1 MQYETILYEK
11 RDSVAVITLN
21 RPDRLNAINRQVLD
35 ELEAAC
41 GLAEADDDVRAV
53 VLTGAG
59 KNFSSGFDLKEQA
72 QSPPQGVEEWEP
84 VLRSDFDGVMRF
96 WHMSKPTIAAV
107 RGYVLA
113 GAFEMMLACDMT
125 IAAEGSVFGEP
136 ELKFGAGIVV
146 MLAPWYVSPKIA
158 KQIILLADDQ
168 IPAERALELGFINKI
183 VPEGEE
189 VTEALSQARKLSR
202 MDPMIVR
209 RTKAAI
215 NRSYEIMGILQAL
228 DMALDTDLA
237 IEGEGSEDKRAF
249 LKLARDKGLRA
260 ALEWRENRFSE
271 EN

>member
-1 MQYETILYEK
+1 
-11 RDSVAVITLN
+11 
-21 RPDRLNAINRQVLD
+21 
-35 ELEAAC
+35 
-41 GLAEADDDVRAV
+41 
-53 VLTGAG
+53 
-59 KNFSSGFDLKEQA
+59 
-72 QSPPQGVEEWEP
+72 
-84 VLRSDFDGVMRF
+84 
-96 WHMSKPTIAAV
+96 MSKPTIAAV

-113 GAFEMMLACDMT
+113 GAFEMMLACDLT

>member
-1 MQYETILYEK
+1 MQYETILYDK
-11 RDSVAVITLN
+11 RNSVAIITLN

-41 GLAEADDDVRAV
+41 GLAEEDGEVRAV

-59 KNFSSGFDLKEQA
+59 KTFSSGFDLKEQA
-72 QSPPQGVEEWEP
+72 KSPPQGVKEWEP
-84 VLRSDFDGVMRF
+84 VLQGDFDGVMRF

-113 GAFEMMLACDMT
+113 GAFEMMLACDLT

-146 MLAPWYVSPKIA
+146 MLAPWYVGPKIA
-158 KQIILLADDQ
+158 KQIILMADDQ
-168 IPAERALELGFINKI
+168 ISAERALELGFINKI

-189 VTEALSQARKLSR
+189 VTEAISQARKLSS

-215 NRSYEIMGILQAL
+215 NRSYEIMGLLQAL
-228 DMALDTDLA
+228 DMALDVDLA
-237 IEGEGSEDKRAF
+237 IEGEGSDDKRNF
-249 LKLARDKGLRA
+249 LKLAREKGLRA
-260 ALEWRENRFSE
+260 ALDWRESRFSGDD
-271 EN
+271 